1 MAAGSTE
8 NSSWSALIQTQGG
21 WLDPRL
27 LRIVALFMGPGL
39 DSPKELAGESFGAAR
54 LARRGLLNP
63 SQKVM
68 RRDDYHLVNITCQSS
83 FSHNKHMNVLNN
95 SNNTDISRVTL
106 QEVINITSLPRIFLN
121 PFPMLLHTHICVYT
135 YIYFVCRNEIIYIN
149 LLYPFN
155 MMSWRAFQVS
165 IFFSF

>member
-27 LRIVALFMGPGL
+27 LCIVALFVGPGL

-83 FSHNKHMNVLNN
+83 FPHNKHMNVLNN

-106 QEVINITSLPRIFLN
+106 QEVINITSLSRFSK
-121 PFPMLLHTHICVYT
+121 PFSYAFTYTHMCIYK
-135 YIYFVCRNEIIYIN
+135 YIPCLQKRNYM
-149 LLYPFN
+149 Y
-155 MMSWRAFQVS
+155 
-165 IFFSF
+165 